1 MRSHTVLPDGGFIG
15 RYHVYRDER
24 RFILLQI
31 QHVGLE

>member
-1 MRSHTVLPDGGFIG
+1 MRSHTVLRRGRFIG

-24 RFILLQI
+24 RFILLRI